1 MDPLETGQWSEI
13 STLGTFKN
21 MRGGGAV
28 GSEAEWKQLGK
39 QSTGLGDRLGTWWV
53 WGTGKETLR
62 LCLSIFRRRA
72 FEVEDIG

>member
-1 MDPLETGQWSEI
+1 MDPLERGQWSEI

-28 GSEAEWKQLGK
+28 GSEAEWTQLGK
-39 QSTGLGDRLGTWWV
+39 QSTGLGDRLDAWRG
-53 WGTGKETLR
+53 GRTGKGTPR

-72 FEVEDIG
+72 FEVENIG